1 MRSLKNHLSFII
13 PLFAILFA
21 VEFYLIVEK
30 IIANYEKSLSQDY
43 SIVVVSEKPL
53 NIETIKSR
61 VPAVSRSQEVN
72 GSLIIKRLKKE
83 GLDVDFKTLELFL
96 PKFYKIYLAS
106 YPSDEYL
113 KKIKKELLAIDGVV
127 RVETFA
133 KVHERIYAFLLFLK
147 NMSKFFLFII
157 FLISVMLIFKQIEIW
172 HLEHSE
178 RMYIMALFGAPLWM
192 RNAILIKLS
201 FLDTIIATGLVF
213 GIYYYL
219 ISSHYIQKILGVHT
233 TIVTVQE
240 LLGNMVWLLG
250 LGLAIS
256 LFTIIVIA
264 SKEPKV

>member
-30 IIANYEKSLSQDY
+30 IIVNYEKSLSQDY
-43 SIVVVSEKPL
+43 SIVVVADKPL
-53 NIETIKSR
+53 NLGTIKSR
-61 VPAVSRSQEVN
+61 VPAVARSQEVN
-72 GSLIIKRLKKE
+72 GSLIVERLKKE
-83 GLDVDFKTLELFL
+83 GFDVDFKTLELFL
-96 PKFYKIYLAS
+96 PKFYKVYLS
-106 YPSDEYL
+106 TYPSNEYL
-113 KKIKKELLAIDGVV
+113 KKIKKELLSIDGVV

-133 KVHERIYAFLLFLK
+133 KVHERIYAFLRFLK

-219 ISSHYIQKILGVHT
+219 ISANYIQKILGIHT
-233 TIVTVQE
+233 TIISLQD
-240 LLGNMVWLLG
+240 LISNMVWLLG
-250 LGLAIS
+250 LGLALSI
-256 LFTIIVIA
+256 FNIIIVS
-264 SKEPKV
+264 SKEPRV